1 VCEFDVNQD
10 PRAEVLKACRD
21 AREKA
26 VISVFLDAG
35 ARISEAQALKVTDVL
50 VDYSAFRQRH
60 QRWRIRRR
68 VYSDDDSAVHSS

>member
-10 PRAEVLKACRD
+10 PRPEVLKACRD

-35 ARISEAQALKVTDVL
+35 VRISEARAPKATNLL
-50 VDYSAFRQRH
+50 VDYSAFR
-60 QRWRIRRR
+60 
-68 VYSDDDSAVHSS
+68 